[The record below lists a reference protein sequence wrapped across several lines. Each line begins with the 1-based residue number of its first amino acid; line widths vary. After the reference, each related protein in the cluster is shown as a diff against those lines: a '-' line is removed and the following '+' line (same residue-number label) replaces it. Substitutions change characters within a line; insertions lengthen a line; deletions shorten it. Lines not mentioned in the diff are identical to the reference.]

1 MLHKSRIW
9 SITPAESPESL
20 AYMLTQQTWVL
31 CSAFQLGNYF
41 YLNDATSA
49 DGAQEYGVVRMF
61 TRPELLVQVES
72 ITFSWCSIEAALEL
86 IQKINANEF
95 DSQLLGRISARQ
107 VQTADEHGSC
117 HLCV

>member
-9 SITPAESPESL
+9 SVKLAESPESL
-20 AYMLTQQTWVL
+20 AHILTQQTWVL
-31 CSAFQLGNYF
+31 CAAFHLGNYL

-49 DGAQEYGVVRMF
+49 DGAQEYGVVRTF
-61 TRPELLVQVES
+61 TRPELLVQIES
-72 ITFSWCSIEAALEL
+72 ITFSWCSMEAALDL

-95 DSQLLGRISARQ
+95 DAQLLDRISARQ
-107 VQTADEHGSC
+107 VQTAEEHGFC